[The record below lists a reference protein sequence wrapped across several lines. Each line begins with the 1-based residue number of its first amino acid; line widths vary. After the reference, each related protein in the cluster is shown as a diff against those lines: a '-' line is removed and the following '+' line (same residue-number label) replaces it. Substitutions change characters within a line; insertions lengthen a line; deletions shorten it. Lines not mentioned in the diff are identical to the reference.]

1 MNETEM
7 SDKPQDLGEQ
17 AQEWKEKANDWQQAA
32 TENARR
38 LARLTDDYVRENTWM
53 SVAVAVCIGCA
64 LGFLLGR
71 LRD

>member
-7 SDKPQDLGEQ
+7 AEKAQDLREE
-17 AQEWKEKANDWQQAA
+17 AQRWQEKARDWQQAA
-32 TENARR
+32 AENARK
-38 LARLTDDYVRENTWM
+38 LARITDHYVRDNTWT
-53 SVAVAVCIGCA
+53 SVAIAVSVGCA